1 MQNVSLEDIKAARE
15 VLAKIARKTDIIS
28 SPVSDL
34 CAGNVYLKLENLQ
47 RTGSFKLRGAYNKI
61 YNLTPEQ
68 RECGV
73 IASSAGNHAQ
83 GVALAAAEFG
93 IKSTVVMPET
103 APLSKITATKSYG
116 AEVVLH
122 GYVYDDAFT
131 KALEIQNQTGAVFIH
146 PFDDPYIIAGQ
157 GTIALEILEELPDAD
172 AILVPVG
179 GGGLLAGIAAA
190 AKAINPNI
198 EIIGVE
204 AANAP
209 SMKVSI
215 EKGEVSSLS
224 SAFTFADGIAV
235 KTPGRLTFEIAKRYV
250 DQFITVEED
259 EIANAT
265 LLLLER
271 FKLVAEG
278 AGATPM
284 AAVLSQ
290 RLKMSGKK
298 VVAVISGGNIDVN
311 LLSRIVDRGLAK
323 AGRKTELTTVISD
336 KPGSLQNML
345 KVISET
351 GANIVEIHHN
361 RITMEAELNWARVDL
376 VLETQNNEHLE
387 ALLKKLHENDYTVR
401 RVQLK

>member
-1 MQNVSLEDIKAARE
+1 MMQDISLENIKAARE
-15 VLAKIARKTDIIS
+15 VLAKTARKTDIIS
-28 SPVSDL
+28 SPISDL
-34 CAGNVYLKLENLQ
+34 CAGNIYLKLENLQ

-68 RECGV
+68 RACGV

-122 GYVYDDAFT
+122 GYVYDDAFA
-131 KALEIQNQTGAVFIH
+131 KAVEIQNQTGAVFIH

-157 GTIALEILEELPDAD
+157 GTIALEILEELPDTD
-172 AILVPVG
+172 VILVPVG
-179 GGGLLAGIAAA
+179 GGGLLAGIAIA

-209 SMKVSI
+209 SMKLSL

-235 KTPGRLTFEIAKRYV
+235 KTPGQITFEIAKKYA

-290 RLKMSGKK
+290 KLNISGKN

-323 AGRKTELTTVISD
+323 AGRKTELTTVMPD

-345 KVISET
+345 KVISGT

-361 RITMEAELNWARVDL
+361 RIAMETELNWARVNF
-376 VLETQNNEHLE
+376 VLETQNNAHLE
-387 ALLKKLHENDYTVR
+387 ALMKKLHQSGYMVK
-401 RVQLK
+401 RV